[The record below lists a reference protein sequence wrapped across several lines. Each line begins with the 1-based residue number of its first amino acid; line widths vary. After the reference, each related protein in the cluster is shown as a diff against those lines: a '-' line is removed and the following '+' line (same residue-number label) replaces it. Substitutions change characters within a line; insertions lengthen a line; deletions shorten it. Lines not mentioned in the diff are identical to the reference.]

1 MPDWVKINMNEQLD
15 YVLQSFQLFPLDFF
29 KSLLSTVFDREAVNQ
44 LPKQAY
50 FFWLALFAIIAIT
63 GIFQHY
69 RNLLKARTIE
79 DTPASKIRS
88 AAQGYSEITGKQYLL
103 SNHQT
108 IAPLSLKPCTWYRF
122 EVYRKN
128 QKNSWSMIAQGESSD
143 HFIIKDATGFC
154 VVDPTGADIHAN
166 SNETWYGFS
175 ANPEGKSKYKIML
188 ILGFI
193 FGGYQYKESRMEIES
208 SIYALGNFA
217 TIRAGEASL
226 TQEALEKQAEIL
238 LKKWEQDYDKIL
250 SKFDLD
256 KDGKLSSEEKLTM
269 LKAAEQ
275 DIRERYATKN
285 NDAVMNVLSKKGLT
299 ARQPYMLSNFTQE
312 QLAKKYRLNA
322 ILWLTLFLIFMP
334 YTFWWLSIKLG

>member
-1 MPDWVKINMNEQLD
+1 MFEQLE
-15 YVLQSFQLFPLDFF
+15 YIFQSFQLFPLDFF
-29 KSLLSTVFDREAVNQ
+29 KGLFSTVFDRAAVNQ

-50 FFWLALFAIIAIT
+50 LFWLALFAFMAII

-103 SNHQT
+103 SNHHT
-108 IAPLSLKPCTWYRF
+108 VAPLSLKACTWYRY

-128 QKNSWSMIAQGESSD
+128 QKNSWSMISQGESSEN
-143 HFIIKDATGFC
+143 FIIKDTTGFC
-154 VVDPTGADIHAN
+154 VVDPRGADVHAN
-166 SNETWYGFS
+166 SHDTWYGFS

-193 FGGYQYKESRMEIES
+193 FGGYQYKESRMEIDS
-208 SIYALGNFA
+208 PIYALGNFA
-217 TIRAGEASL
+217 TIRAGETSL
-226 TQEALEKQAEIL
+226 TQEKLEKQADLL
-238 LKKWEQDYDKIL
+238 LKKWEEDYDQIL
-250 SKFDLD
+250 LKFDLD

-285 NDAVMNVLSKKGLT
+285 NDAVINVLSKKGLT
-299 ARQPYMLSNFTQE
+299 SRQPYMLSNMTQE
-312 QLAKKYRLNA
+312 QLAKKYRLHA

-334 YTFWWLSIKLG
+334 YSLWWLAIKL

>member
-1 MPDWVKINMNEQLD
+1 MMEQLE
-15 YVLQSFQLFPLDFF
+15 YIFQSFQLFPLDFF
-29 KSLLSTVFDREAVNQ
+29 KGLFSTVFDKSAIHQ

-50 FFWLALFAIIAIT
+50 FFWLALFALIAIT

-88 AAQGYSEITGKQYLL
+88 AAQGYTEITGKQYLL
-103 SNHQT
+103 SNHHT
-108 IAPLSLKPCTWYRF
+108 VAPLSLRPCTWYRF
-122 EVYRKN
+122 KVCRKN
-128 QKNSWSMIAQGESSD
+128 QKNSWTVIAQGESSD

-154 VVDPTGADIHAN
+154 VVDPKGADVHAN
-166 SNETWYGFS
+166 SHETWHGFS
-175 ANPEGKSKYKIML
+175 AHPQGKPNKIML

-193 FGGYQYKESRMEIES
+193 FGGYQYKELRMEIES

-226 TQEALEKQAEIL
+226 TQEALEKQAERL
-238 LKKWEQDYDKIL
+238 LKKWEQDYDETL

-285 NDAVMNVLSKKGLT
+285 NDAVINVLSKKGLT
-299 ARQPYMLSNFTQE
+299 SRQPYMLSN
-312 QLAKKYRLNA
+312 LHKN
-322 ILWLTLFLIFMP
+322 ILLKNTVYMLFC
-334 YTFWWLSIKLG
+334 G